1 MLGYMAVGA
10 SVGGV
15 VLPIAAQN
23 LIPRVGYIKFTLLV
37 NLDFDGVIRFK
48 WTMRII
54 GFILTAV
61 LGVSNLVC
69 WHNSERY
76 YQQH

>member
-15 VLPIAAQN
+15 VLPVAAQN
-23 LIPRVGYIKFTLLV
+23 LIPRVGYVILALV
-37 NLDFDGVIRFK
+37 VDLYFDGAVRFK

-61 LGVSNLVC
+61 LGVSNLV
-69 WHNSERY
+69 R
-76 YQQH
+76 